1 MTIKVGDKLPSV
13 TFKSLGSD
21 RMEEVTTEKLLSAD
35 EAAEVTGLHPTTIRR
50 LAWQRRIRSFKVLSA
65 LRFKRSDLE
74 ELIIERPAKNQVGS
88 TAA

>member
-1 MTIKVGDKLPSV
+1 
-13 TFKSLGSD
+13 
-21 RMEEVTTEKLLSAD
+21 MEESEKLLSAD

-74 ELIIERPAKNQVGS
+74 ELIIERPAAKEEAGAS
-88 TAA
+88 AA